1 MKFVKRLHYSLW
13 VLILAVQ
20 AASADVIGVAGTA
33 QDFDEMGR
41 TVAAGD
47 FNCDQYDDLA
57 VGLAR
62 KDNSKG
68 VTDAGAI
75 NIIYGGNGNGGRLS
89 HVSSVQFGQAVVDT
103 PGIIDEFGSVLA
115 VGDFDGDG
123 CDDLAAGM
131 PLKDVG
137 GINNSGQVIVMYG
150 RGDGLNYH
158 SPEIWH
164 RDTQGVTGGVEAYD
178 HFGESLAA
186 GDFNGNGYDDLAIG
200 IPGENGADGQVYVLN
215 GAPLAGLVTTGA
227 VVLHQDVEGMGGG
240 RESGDRFGMSLA
252 SGDFDNNGYD
262 DLAIGV
268 PYETLNGVSAAG
280 VVHIVYGSAE
290 LLSGL
295 NSQMWSQDAAG
306 VTDATGENETFG
318 YSLAAGD
325 FNGDNRDDLAV
336 GVPGEGHISGGG
348 PYPSPSFEYGAV
360 HVLYSN
366 ANGVS
371 ADNDRL
377 WRSDDPALAVSEN
390 SDFGR
395 SLATG
400 DFNNDGRDDLAA
412 GAPYNRTNGETFGA
426 VQILYGTAGGLAAQ
440 NVQFFHQ
447 NLANVDDNNEPQD
460 LFGQCLATGDFNN
473 DGRADLAIGVPRESH
488 GEIRGGAAHV
498 SYGAAGVLN
507 MADDQLFVQ

>member
-1 MKFVKRLHYSLW
+1 VKFIYTLRYSLW
-13 VLILAVQ
+13 ALMLAAQ
-20 AASADVIGVAGTA
+20 AVSADIINVAGTA

-57 VGLAR
+57 VGVAR

-89 HVSSVQFGQAVVDT
+89 SVSSVQFGQAVVDT
-103 PGIIDEFGSVLA
+103 PGIIDEFGGVLA

-131 PLKDVG
+131 PYKDVG

-150 RGDGLNYH
+150 RWDGLNFN
-158 SPEIWH
+158 SPEIWNQ
-164 RDTQGVTGGVEAYD
+164 DTSGVAGVVEAYD

-200 IPGENGADGQVYVLN
+200 IPGEGGSGVVYVLN
-215 GAPLAGLVTTGA
+215 GAPLAGLVTTAA
-227 VVLHQDVEGMGGG
+227 VLLHQDVEGMDGN
-240 RESGDRFGMSLA
+240 RESGDLFGMSLA
-252 SGDFDNNGYD
+252 SGDFNNNGYA

-268 PYETLNGVSAAG
+268 PHERWNGLSAAG
-280 VVHIVYGSAE
+280 VVHIVYGSSGF
-290 LLSGL
+290 LSGSG
-295 NSQMWSQDAAG
+295 SQMWSQDSAG
-306 VTDATGENETFG
+306 MASVTGENEKFG
-318 YSLAAGD
+318 WSLAAGD
-325 FNGDNRDDLAV
+325 FNGNNRDDLAI
-336 GVPGEGHISGGG
+336 GVPGEGHVPGSG

-366 ANGVS
+366 ENGVS
-371 ADNDRL
+371 ADHNRL
-377 WRSDDPALAVSEN
+377 WRSDDPALGVSEN

-395 SLATG
+395 SLAAG

-412 GAPYNRTNGETFGA
+412 GAPNNNISGA
-426 VQILYGTAGGLAAQ
+426 IIGSVQILYGTANGIAGQSAQLLHQ
-440 NVQFFHQ
+440 NV
-447 NLANVDDNNEPQD
+447 ANVEDNAEWQD
-460 LFGQCLATGDFNN
+460 LFGLCLATGDFNN
-473 DGRADLAIGVPRESH
+473 DGRADLAVGVPRESH
-488 GEIRGGAAHV
+488 GEIRGGAAQV

-507 MADDQLFVQ
+507 MADDQLFIQ

>member
-1 MKFVKRLHYSLW
+1 MRFMQGVSFLS
-13 VLILAVQ
+13 VLILVTRV
-20 AASADVIGVAGTA
+20 ASADIINVAGTA
-33 QDFDEMGR
+33 HDFDEMGR
-41 TVAAGD
+41 GVAAGD

-57 VGLAR
+57 VGVAR

-89 HVSSVQFGQAVVDT
+89 AVSSVQFGQAVVDT
-103 PGIIDEFGSVLA
+103 PGIIDEFGGVLA

-131 PLKDVG
+131 PYKDVG

-150 RGDGLNYH
+150 RWDGLNFN

-164 RDTQGVTGGVEAYD
+164 QDTPGVTGGVEAYD

-186 GDFNGNGYDDLAIG
+186 GDFNANGYDDLAIG
-200 IPGENGADGQVYVLN
+200 IPGENGGGAVYVLN
-215 GAPLAGLVTTGA
+215 GAPFAGLVTTAA
-227 VVLHQDVEGMGGG
+227 VILHQDVEGMDGG
-240 RESGDRFGMSLA
+240 RESGDRFGAALA
-252 SGDFDNNGYD
+252 AGDFNNNGYD

-268 PYETLNGVSAAG
+268 PNETWSEVSAAG
-280 VVHIVYGSAE
+280 VIHVVYGSAG

-295 NSQMWSQDAAG
+295 DSQIWSQGSAG
-306 VTDATGENETFG
+306 LTGSKGENEKFG

-336 GVPGEGHISGGG
+336 GVPGEGHVGGG
-348 PYPSPSFEYGAV
+348 YPYPSPSFEYGAV

-366 ANGVS
+366 ESGVS

-377 WRSDDPALAVSEN
+377 WRSDDPALGVSAN

-395 SLATG
+395 SLAAG

-412 GAPYNRTNGETFGA
+412 GAPNNNISGETIGS
-426 VQILYGTAGGLAAQ
+426 VQILYGTASGITGQPIQLLHQ
-440 NVQFFHQ
+440 NV
-447 NLANVDDNNEPQD
+447 ANVDDNAEWQD
-460 LFGQCLATGDFNN
+460 LFGLCLATGDFNN
-473 DGRADLAIGVPRESH
+473 DGRADLAVGVPRESH
-488 GEIRGGAAHV
+488 GEIRGGAAQV

-507 MADDQLFVQ
+507 MADDQLFIQ